1 MKLLLNG
8 ARGRMGQAVAA
19 IVNDHDAHIFAALDA
34 GDAAEAYMAGCDV
47 AMDFSFHT
55 ATLPLVAL
63 AAKHGKPVVIGTTG
77 HTAEARAAIEAYAS
91 QIPMVWAGNFS
102 IGVNLL
108 LHLTEQA
115 AALLSTDYHPEIIEI
130 HHAKKKDAP
139 SGTAENLVSA
149 ILRGRSWSAQAV
161 RHGRSGI
168 TGERPDVEIGVH
180 AVRGGDVVGEHTV
193 LFAGQGERIE
203 LKHQATDRRIFAQ
216 GAIAAAHW
224 VRTRPAGLYG
234 MREVLGITQ

>member
-1 MKLLLNG
+1 MNLLLNG
-8 ARGRMGQAVAA
+8 AAGRMGQAVAA
-19 IVNDHDAHIFAALDA
+19 LAEGHGTYITVALGN
-34 GDAAEAYMAGCDV
+34 GDAAEPHIAACDV
-47 AMDFSFHT
+47 VIDFSFHT
-55 ATLPLVAL
+55 ATEPLVAL
-63 AAKHGKPVVIGTTG
+63 AAAHGKPVVIGTTG
-77 HTAEARAAIEAYAS
+77 HSAAERAAILHHAER
-91 QIPMVWAGNFS
+91 IPIVWAGNFS

-149 ILRGRSWSAQAV
+149 ILRGRAWSPSVV

-168 TGERPDVEIGVH
+168 TGERPDAEIGVH

-193 LFAGQGERIE
+193 LFAGSGERIE

-216 GAIAAAHW
+216 GALTAAHW
-224 VRTRPAGLYG
+224 VRTQPAGLYG
-234 MREVLGITQ
+234 MREVLGMG